1 MTNNQN
7 LNIGSIDSHTIQN
20 TNGETIVV
28 ADYTNRLT
36 DLYSQNGRK
45 IIEINAQ
52 TGSITLGGFNP
63 QGQQDG
69 DLIINNT
76 IGQQTIRLNGSSSQ
90 VTVGGA
96 SSGISNGEILVK
108 KHGGETA
115 IRLNAEN
122 ATIRTGGA
130 GSAGKVKVQDE
141 SGRVQAGLDAA
152 TKALLLRSPNG
163 TLFQITVDNQGNL
176 TTQAI

>member
-1 MTNNQN
+1 MSNQT
-7 LNIGSIDSHTIQN
+7 LSIGSIDTHTIEN
-20 TNGETIVV
+20 TNGETIAVV
-28 ADYTNRLT
+28 DYTNRQA

-45 IIEINAQ
+45 IIEINAH
-52 TGSITLGGFNP
+52 TGTMTLGGFDP

-69 DLIINNT
+69 DLIINDT
-76 IGQQTIRLNGSSSQ
+76 FGQQTIRLNGGSSQ

-115 IRLNAEN
+115 VRLNAEN
-122 ATIRTGGA
+122 ATVRAGGA
-130 GSAGKVKVQDE
+130 GGAGKVKVQDE
-141 SGRVQAGLDAA
+141 NGRVQAGLDAA
-152 TKALLLRSPNG
+152 AKALLLRSPNG

-176 TTQAI
+176 TAQAI